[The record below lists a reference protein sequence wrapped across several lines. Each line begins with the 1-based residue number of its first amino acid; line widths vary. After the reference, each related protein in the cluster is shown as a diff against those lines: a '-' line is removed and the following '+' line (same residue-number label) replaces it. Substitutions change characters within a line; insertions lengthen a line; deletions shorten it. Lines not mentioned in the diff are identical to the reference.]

1 MISSP
6 SPSMKIQI
14 SGRAKIFC
22 TFLFWNSSHK
32 IGYLWFLPFF
42 DISFSYWVIKKTC
55 WKSLFL
61 LTWYWK
67 IVKNEDMQF
76 CRENLKMYRKKNK
89 TFFILRSGDSNPRL
103 PVIFSPMI
111 WILMDGEEIKSKIKL
126 HMGNAH
132 VHEEHPSEIIPSRC
146 VTVELK
152 ITETPLVKRFIF
164 YLKNNIF
171 LIRMHIPKLFDPI
184 LRRPLKNR

>member
-1 MISSP
+1 MPRFDLVTLTFYENSNLWKGKDFLYFFILKFFTQNWVSLILTSP
-6 SPSMKIQI
+6 
-14 SGRAKIFC
+14 
-22 TFLFWNSSHK
+22 
-32 IGYLWFLPFF
+32 YF

-103 PVIFSPMI
+103 PVIFPPMI
-111 WILMDGEEIKSKIKL
+111 WILMDGEGEEIKSKQ
-126 HMGNAH
+126 A
-132 VHEEHPSEIIPSRC
+132 SERNRTSFGECASSFRNYSISMCNCWVKDHWKPVR
-146 VTVELK
+146 EK
-152 ITETPLVKRFIF
+152 IH
-164 YLKNNIF
+164 F
-171 LIRMHIPKLFDPI
+171 LFKE
-184 LRRPLKNR
+184 